1 MNQQSTPVNMATI
14 ADQIPFLELVEAQ
27 EVKKV
32 RYRLLG
38 GTPFAKTDIDEVR
51 EINVSMRSMCS
62 TMSFRQISTK
72 RVEGGLV
79 AYCEVCR

>member
-1 MNQQSTPVNMATI
+1 MATI

-38 GTPFAKTDIDEVR
+38 GTPFAETDIDEVR